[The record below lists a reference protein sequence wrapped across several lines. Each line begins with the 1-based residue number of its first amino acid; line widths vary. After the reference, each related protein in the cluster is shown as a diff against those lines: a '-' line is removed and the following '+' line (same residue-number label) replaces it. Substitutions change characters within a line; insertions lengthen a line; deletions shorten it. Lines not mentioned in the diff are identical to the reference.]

1 MCLHNGNLSSICL
14 LELGNFHLFLP
25 LHGGGIARCIMD
37 TRSMRQVNA
46 DMMMIMP
53 RRAAELGAEISGLRI
68 VSRKNPFRRC
78 SFSAAQHSYTLCSYN
93 IYVV

>member
-1 MCLHNGNLSSICL
+1 
-14 LELGNFHLFLP
+14 
-25 LHGGGIARCIMD
+25 MD

-46 DMMMIMP
+46 DIMMMMIML
-53 RRAAELGAEISGLRI
+53 RRAAEFGAEISGLRI